1 MRKRLGDMAEKKILI
16 IDDEEDFVKMLTRNL
31 ELHGY
36 HVEGCTTARQAL
48 NRVKKKSYDIVLVD
62 FKMPKMGGDVI
73 IEKIQEICPTCK
85 FIILTG
91 FSVDG
96 KVREILETNP
106 KVCAC
111 LQKPF
116 EIKDLVSEIEK
127 GSRR

>member
-1 MRKRLGDMAEKKILI
+1 MTEKKILI

-36 HVEGCTTARQAL
+36 DVEGCTTARQAL
-48 NRVKKKSYDIVLVD
+48 NRVKNNLYDIVLVD
-62 FKMPKMGGDVI
+62 FKMPKMDADVL
-73 IEKIQEICPTCK
+73 IEKIQEMCPACE

-96 KVREILETNP
+96 KVQAILETNP